1 MRGYGYSGYSVPQ
14 HGYGAGE
21 DGSPSAPPYNTSPL
35 RGGGYGGGGPGQ
47 HRGEGG
53 YGQQRPGPY
62 DRAGPGGGGR
72 DNGYNRDRSR
82 RSASPDYSRGAG
94 QGQQRGSVGRAY
106 GGGGGGYGGAG
117 GGYGGAGGGA
127 GRMEDRPYNPAERG
141 SYGRMDLGDPIR
153 RNREGGGDR
162 DESEVIRARVTR
174 ERPCRT
180 LFVRNLKFG
189 LRADEVRKPFLE
201 IGDIK
206 TFFDLTEKRAMA
218 FITFYDSRAAMMA
231 KDRLHQMPL
240 HGRAIDVH
248 YSLPRDADLAQAC
261 DREKGQGTLSIA
273 IRNAPPGVGR
283 LSDQEIYNRFAPF
296 GDIKTVYPH
305 ERRPDVT
312 MIEYYD
318 SRATVKAFDQLNGTP
333 LGGGFAELRF
343 EWDKPNPPVAA
354 PTFAVPAAPKEGY
367 GYAPVGGR
375 VGGPAPPPPHA
386 QHHPP
391 HAPYPPYSAPPPPAL
406 APVPPPPAASHGVE
420 QAKRMQDLL
429 ASLVQ
434 NQGMLN
440 GASGASQPL
449 PPPAAYASGYSPVPP
464 AIGSPM
470 YGQQQQPQSS
480 VPPVVAGLMGA
491 AAPSSSTP
499 PYPPTAPPPATAP
512 PASTGA
518 TPAQVQA
525 LLAMLAQQKAAQ

>member
-1 MRGYGYSGYSVPQ
+1 M
-14 HGYGAGE
+14 
-21 DGSPSAPPYNTSPL
+21 T
-35 RGGGYGGGGPGQ
+35 
-47 HRGEGG
+47 
-53 YGQQRPGPY
+53 
-62 DRAGPGGGGR
+62 
-72 DNGYNRDRSR
+72 DRSKNSLVKR
-82 RSASPDYSRGAG
+82 KDSHQKLTVLSLRSSSFIHCSLRLSTTLAPRT
-94 QGQQRGSVGRAY
+94 
-106 GGGGGGYGGAG
+106 
-117 GGYGGAGGGA
+117 
-127 GRMEDRPYNPAERG
+127 
-141 SYGRMDLGDPIR
+141 DPVR
-153 RNREGGGDR
+153 RNREGGDR

-248 YSLPRDADLAQAC
+248 YSLPRDADLAQEC

-273 IRNAPPGVGR
+273 IRNAPPGMSR

-305 ERRPDVT
+305 ERRPEIT
-312 MIEYYD
+312 MLEYYD

-333 LGGGFAELRF
+333 LGGGIAELRF

-354 PTFAVPAAPKEGY
+354 PVFTVPAAPAEGY

-375 VGGPAPPPPHA
+375 VGGAPPPPHA
-386 QHHPP
+386 QHPPP
-391 HAPYPPYSAPPPPAL
+391 HAPYPPYSAPPMHA
-406 APVPPPPAASHGVE
+406 PPPPAPAPTPPAAFHGVE

-434 NQGMLN
+434 NQALIAN
-440 GASGASQPL
+440 ASSAAPPPHPP
-449 PPPAAYASGYSPVPP
+449 PPPAHPSGYSPVPP
-464 AIGSPM
+464 TIGSPM
-470 YGQQQQPQSS
+470 YGQPQSS
-480 VPPVVAGLMGA
+480 VPPGLAGLMG
-491 AAPSSSTP
+491 PNSSSTP
-499 PYPPTAPPPATAP
+499 PYPSNAPPPAAVA

-525 LLAMLAQQKAAQ
+525 LLAMLAQQKAGP